1 MTLVVAVYA
10 LVNITLI
17 NKQKI
22 DNKSKQQITIRF
34 FLISILVPAVFAFI
48 SSGSLLS
55 ANMSPVGV
63 NPLRISAIFALQTLI
78 VFIVVKFLPKLFK
91 KKQSEGRLAI

>member
-1 MTLVVAVYA
+1 MPAIFAV
-10 LVNITLI
+10 
-17 NKQKI
+17 
-22 DNKSKQQITIRF
+22 
-34 FLISILVPAVFAFI
+34 I

-63 NPLRISAIFALQTLI
+63 NPIRIGAIFALQTLI

-91 KKQSEGRLAI
+91 KKQSESRLAT